1 MAEELR
7 ADRAWQHPWLRI
19 ERALRIVIG
28 ARLTHSP
35 SDARDR
41 ALLAVIVARRKLE
54 RAGWF
59 N

>member
-1 MAEELR
+1 MAEELE

-19 ERALRIVIG
+19 ERALRVIIG
-28 ARLTHSP
+28 MRLSHGP

-41 ALLAVIVARRKLE
+41 ALLAMIVARRKVE
-54 RAGWF
+54 GAGWF